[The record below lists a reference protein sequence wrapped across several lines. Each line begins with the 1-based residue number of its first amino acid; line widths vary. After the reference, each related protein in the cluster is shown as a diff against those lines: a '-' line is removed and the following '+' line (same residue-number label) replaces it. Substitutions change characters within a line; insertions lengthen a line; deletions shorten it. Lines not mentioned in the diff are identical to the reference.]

1 MSIGEDELPDDARP
15 TADDGPFTVIVDGET
30 FTVTARPGESGSYDY
45 TWESGPNEGY
55 GYSSSLCKAYPSVLD
70 RANDPS
76 AFEPSSVAEHRESI
90 RDFLLQ
96 INPDTGY
103 IGD

>member
-1 MSIGEDELPDDARP
+1 MSIGEDELPDDASP

-30 FTVTARPGESGSYDY
+30 FTVTARPERSGSYDY
-45 TWESGPNEGY
+45 TWESGPNPNY
-55 GYSSSLCKAYPSVLD
+55 GFSSSTFVAYPSVLD

-76 AFEPSSVAEHRESI
+76 GFEPSTVAEHRESI

-96 INPDTGY
+96 INPETGY
-103 IGD
+103 LGD